1 MRGEGCG
8 PSALGGEDPVARA
21 DFQSGSRGL
30 RVVGPGVPFAGMS
43 DIDRLRTILI
53 ATNNPGKAR
62 EIEAVLGEGGAETHL
77 DEVRWMTLRDLDVS
91 IEEPHEDQATFEGNS
106 RLKAMYYSKASAL
119 VTLADDSGLE
129 VDALGGAP
137 GVYSA
142 RYAEVEGDP
151 PRAERDLANNRK
163 LISALA
169 GVADSERTA
178 RFRCVLTLADGDRV
192 LAQASGAIEG
202 RIIDVPRG
210 DGGFGYDPHF
220 LVPDLG
226 KTTAELPAVHKN
238 RISHRGLA
246 LRGLREMLRELL
258 AG

>member
-1 MRGEGCG
+1 
-8 PSALGGEDPVARA
+8 
-21 DFQSGSRGL
+21 
-30 RVVGPGVPFAGMS
+30 MS
-43 DIDRLRTILI
+43 DLQRLSTILI

-62 EIEAVLGEGGAETHL
+62 EIAAVLSEGDVETLGGKHAVAPI
-77 DEVRWMTLRDLDVS
+77 DGVKWVTLRDLDVE
-91 IEEPHEDQATFEGNS
+91 IPEPVEDRESFEGNS
-106 RLKAMYYSKASAL
+106 QLKAVYYSKASGL

-142 RYAEVEGDP
+142 RYADVEGDP

-163 LISALA
+163 LIAALA
-169 GVADSERTA
+169 DVPEAGRAA

-220 LVPDLG
+220 LVPELG
-226 KTTAELPAVHKN
+226 KTTAELPAEHKN
-238 RISHRGLA
+238 RISHRGVA
-246 LRGLREMLRELL
+246 LRLLRGMLFQVQKSQN
-258 AG
+258 